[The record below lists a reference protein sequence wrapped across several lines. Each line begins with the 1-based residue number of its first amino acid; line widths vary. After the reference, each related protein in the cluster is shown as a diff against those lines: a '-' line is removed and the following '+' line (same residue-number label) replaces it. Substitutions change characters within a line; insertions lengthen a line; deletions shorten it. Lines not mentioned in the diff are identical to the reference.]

1 MNEDRK
7 ARKGYDM
14 KIFVYTMREFDELP
28 FFEKFSKQYGVEF
41 DYTTEFPGPE
51 NYHLAKG
58 YDGISIITTPTP
70 AGMIDAMKENGV
82 KVISTRTIG
91 YDHIDVEHAFKVGM
105 GVTNVTYDPASVADY
120 TIMLMLIA
128 CRKLRYIM
136 DKANVQDYTLKGKLG
151 REISKSTVGVI
162 GTGRIGS
169 TVIEHL
175 SGFGCRILAYDVF
188 PKENVKQYAE
198 YVDLDTLY
206 AESDIITL
214 HAPALE
220 SNYHMIDETSFS
232 KMKDGVILVNC
243 ARGQLVDTDAM
254 IRNLVNGKIGFAALD
269 VIEKELG
276 IYYKDLSGTIIDN
289 PEMAVLRSFHNVF
302 FSPHTAFYT
311 EEAVA
316 NMVENS
322 IVGIQAYLN
331 GEDHPFIVKK
341 Y

>member
-1 MNEDRK
+1 
-7 ARKGYDM
+7 M
-14 KIFVYTMREFDELP
+14 KIFVYTLREFDELP

-41 DYTTEFPGPE
+41 GYTTQSPGPE

-58 YDGISIITTPTP
+58 YDAISIITTPTP
-70 AGMIDAMKENGV
+70 AEMIDAMKENGV

-91 YDHIDVEHAFKVGM
+91 YDHIDVKHAFEVGM

-136 DKANVQDYTLKGKLG
+136 DKADVQDYTLKGKLG

-162 GTGRIGS
+162 GTGRIGQ

-175 SGFGCRILAYDVF
+175 SGFGCRILAYDIF
-188 PKENVKQYAE
+188 PKDAVRQHAE

-220 SNYHMIDETSFS
+220 DNSHMIDETAFS
-232 KMKDGVILVNC
+232 KMKDWVILVNC
-243 ARGQLVDTDAM
+243 ARGQLVDTEAM
-254 IRNLVNGKIGFAALD
+254 IRNLSNGKIGFAALD

-289 PEMAVLRSFHNVF
+289 PEMAILRSFYNVF

-322 IVGIQAYLN
+322 ILGIQAYLK

>member
-1 MNEDRK
+1 
-7 ARKGYDM
+7 M
-14 KIFVYTMREFDELP
+14 KIFVYTLREFDELP

-41 DYTTEFPGPE
+41 GYTTQSPGPE

-58 YDGISIITTPTP
+58 YDAISIITTPTP
-70 AGMIDAMKENGV
+70 AEMIDAMKENGV

-91 YDHIDVEHAFKVGM
+91 YDHIDVKHAFEVGM

-162 GTGRIGS
+162 GTGRIGQ

-175 SGFGCRILAYDVF
+175 SGFGCRILAYDIF
-188 PKENVKQYAE
+188 PKDAVRQHAE
-198 YVDLDTLY
+198 YVDLDILY

-220 SNYHMIDETSFS
+220 DNYHMIDETAFS

-243 ARGQLVDTDAM
+243 ARGQLVDTEAM
-254 IRNLVNGKIGFAALD
+254 IRNLSNGKIGFAALD
-269 VIEKELG
+269 VI
-276 IYYKDLSGTIIDN
+276 
-289 PEMAVLRSFHNVF
+289 
-302 FSPHTAFYT
+302 
-311 EEAVA
+311 
-316 NMVENS
+316 
-322 IVGIQAYLN
+322 
-331 GEDHPFIVKK
+331 
-341 Y
+341 

>member
-1 MNEDRK
+1 
-7 ARKGYDM
+7 M
-14 KIFVYTMREFDELP
+14 KIFFYTLREFDELEYLQK
-28 FFEKFSKQYGVEF
+28 FAEKYGVEYG
-41 DYTTEFPGPE
+41 YTTEYPSPD
-51 NYHLAKG
+51 NYGLAAG
-58 YDGISIITTPTP
+58 YDAISIITTPTP
-70 AGMIDAMKENGV
+70 AEMIDAMKDNSV
-82 KVISTRTIG
+82 RVISTRTIG
-91 YDHIDVEHAFKVGM
+91 YDHIDVEHAFEVGM
-105 GVTNVTYDPASVADY
+105 GVTNVTYDPSSVADY

-128 CRKLRYIM
+128 CRRLRYIM
-136 DKANVQDYTLKGKLG
+136 DKAAVQDYTLQGKIG

-162 GTGRIGS
+162 GTGRIGR

-175 SGFGCRILAYDVF
+175 SGFGCRILANDIF
-188 PKENVKQYAE
+188 PNDSVRKYAE

-206 AESDIITL
+206 RESDIITI

-220 SNYHMIDETSFS
+220 DNYHMIDGDAFA
-232 KMKDGVILVNC
+232 KMKDGVIFVNC
-243 ARGQLVDTDAM
+243 ARGQLVDTDAL
-254 IRNLVNGKIGFAALD
+254 IAALTSGRVGFAALD

-289 PEMAVLRSFHNVF
+289 PEMAVLRSFYNVF

-322 IVGIQAYLN
+322 IIGSLAYLN

>member
-1 MNEDRK
+1 
-7 ARKGYDM
+7 
-14 KIFVYTMREFDELP
+14 
-28 FFEKFSKQYGVEF
+28 
-41 DYTTEFPGPE
+41 
-51 NYHLAKG
+51 
-58 YDGISIITTPTP
+58 
-70 AGMIDAMKENGV
+70 
-82 KVISTRTIG
+82 
-91 YDHIDVEHAFKVGM
+91 M

-136 DKANVQDYTLKGKLG
+136 DKADVQDYTLKGKLG
-151 REISKSTVGVI
+151 RESSKSTVGVI
-162 GTGRIGS
+162 GTGRIGQ

-175 SGFGCRILAYDVF
+175 SGFGCRILAYDIF
-188 PKENVKQYAE
+188 PKDAVRQHAE

-220 SNYHMIDETSFS
+220 DNYHMIDETAFS

-243 ARGQLVDTDAM
+243 ARGQLVDTEAM
-254 IRNLVNGKIGFAALD
+254 IRNLSNGKIGFAALD

-289 PEMAVLRSFHNVF
+289 PEMAILRSFYNVF

-322 IVGIQAYLN
+322 ILGIQAYLK